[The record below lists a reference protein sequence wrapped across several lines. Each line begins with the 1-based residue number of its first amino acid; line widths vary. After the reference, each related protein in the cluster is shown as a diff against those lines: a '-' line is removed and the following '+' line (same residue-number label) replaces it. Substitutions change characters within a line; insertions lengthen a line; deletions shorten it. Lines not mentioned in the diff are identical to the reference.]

1 MQLCLK
7 RNLCSNEFTQHP
19 FLLYPEQASLTRFPF
34 RDVFSI
40 PWLTFSPACPTSHF
54 SLSLWTQV
62 SNSRA
67 PTRISFIQHWVKK
80 PLQPTCLLTQ
90 FWITL
95 EFGLLIS
102 HYLQMQAQV
111 SLQMIHSHYF
121 ICSQSHL
128 GAVFGIGVKSL
139 NAVEQERKR
148 GKKMLALDRV
158 RIPSSHRPL
167 SGCTV
172 QKQAYK
178 TTGGDRHWSSP
189 QPKQSISKGKKVKKE
204 IYIQALIFVR
214 ILPSPGIHYLAP
226 TWVKLLPRS
235 ISTPIYPR
243 TKSEHH

>member
-7 RNLCSNEFTQHP
+7 RNLR
-19 FLLYPEQASLTRFPF
+19 SLTTVMNLPNIHSFSTLNRPVLQDFPSEMYF
-34 RDVFSI
+34 LPHFCI
-40 PWLTFSPACPTSHF
+40 FWLTFSPACATSHF

-80 PLQPTCLLTQ
+80 PLHPTCPLTQ

-95 EFGLLIS
+95 EFGLLTS
-102 HYLQMQAQV
+102 HYAQVQAPV

-148 GKKMLALDRV
+148 GKKMLTLDRAH
-158 RIPSSHRPL
+158 IASSHTPL
-167 SGCTV
+167 SGCTA

-178 TTGGDRHWSSP
+178 TTGGDRYWSSP
-189 QPKQSISKGKKVKKE
+189 QPKQRNSKGKKAEKE
-204 IYIQALIFVR
+204 IYI
-214 ILPSPGIHYLAP
+214 
-226 TWVKLLPRS
+226 
-235 ISTPIYPR
+235 
-243 TKSEHH
+243 